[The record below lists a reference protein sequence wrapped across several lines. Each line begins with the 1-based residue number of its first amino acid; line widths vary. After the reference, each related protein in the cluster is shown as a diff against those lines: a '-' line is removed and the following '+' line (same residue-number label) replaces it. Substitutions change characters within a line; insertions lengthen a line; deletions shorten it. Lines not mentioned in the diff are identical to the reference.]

1 MCGTAV
7 HFMSNN
13 SNFRPVL
20 WMISSFA
27 IMESNFIPYSYSVL
41 LQCWDEQPK
50 ERPHF
55 SELVV
60 TLATMMEAV
69 AGYLSFSASE
79 KENFAADTSL
89 LSCNSVALDNDSKK

>member
-7 HFMSNN
+7 HFMSNS

-20 WMISSFA
+20 WLISSFA
-27 IMESNFIPYSYSVL
+27 IMESNFIPYSYSLL

-79 KENFAADTSL
+79 KENFAADTSP
-89 LSCNSVALDNDSKK
+89 LSCNSIALDNDSKK

>member
-1 MCGTAV
+1 
-7 HFMSNN
+7 
-13 SNFRPVL
+13 
-20 WMISSFA
+20 MISSFA
-27 IMESNFIPYSYSVL
+27 IMESNFIPYSYSLL

-55 SELVV
+55 SQLVV

-89 LSCNSVALDNDSKK
+89 LSCNSIALDNDSKK